1 MNNQEAVVRSLQT
14 LLEMLNDRKVDLGGI
29 SPESAYELL
38 HAFVSNNKTLFEL
51 VINKTKIIYCLSSKV
66 KWSELKK
73 FFEEENPLSLYICV
87 FKEKLSQNNNKMLAN
102 LKLNLQVFDIKQL
115 QFNISRH
122 VLVPRHDLI
131 TSEDEV
137 AQILENL
144 SIKSK
149 FQLPL
154 ILRSD
159 AMARYLNLKNGDVVR
174 ITRVS
179 PTAGEYVS
187 YRCCV

>member
-1 MNNQEAVVRSLQT
+1 MNNREAVVRSFQT
-14 LLEMLNDRKVDLGGI
+14 LLEMLNDRKVDLGGL
-29 SPESAYELL
+29 SPDSSHELL
-38 HAFVSNNKTLFEL
+38 EAFVANNKTLFEI
-51 VINKTKIIYCLSSKV
+51 VINKTKIIYSLSSKV

-73 FFEEENPLSLYICV
+73 FFDDDEPLQLYICV
-87 FKEKLSQNNNKMLAN
+87 FKEKMSQNNTKMMTN
-102 LKLNLQVFDIKQL
+102 LKLNLQLFDIKQL

-122 VLVPRHDLI
+122 VLVPKHEVID
-131 TSEDEV
+131 DETIV

-154 ILRSD
+154 ILKSD
-159 AMARYLNLKNGDVVR
+159 AMARYLNLKNGDVIR

-179 PTAGEYVS
+179 PTAGEYIS